1 MRISDW
7 SSDVCS
13 SDLSAKAALNGHEKC
28 GCAPTAAVQTLILDT
43 IKPFEDGGHHLYG
56 VHKLDIADKHHMLI
70 PTQAAMVIHRLA
82 FLSPSGVPTGGSI
95 ERVTLISPYGEQAAA
110 IGLNSGIGAKLD
122 GDPRAA
128 FDIRFAKG
136 EIGRAHV

>member
-1 MRISDW
+1 
-7 SSDVCS
+7 
-13 SDLSAKAALNGHEKC
+13 
-28 GCAPTAAVQTLILDT
+28 
-43 IKPFEDGGHHLYG
+43 
-56 VHKLDIADKHHMLI
+56 
-70 PTQAAMVIHRLA
+70 MVIHRLA

-136 EIGRAHV
+136 EPFEGESIIGTLKRDRKSVVEGKSVPVRVDLGGRRIITKKKTKHK

>member
-1 MRISDW
+1 
-7 SSDVCS
+7 
-13 SDLSAKAALNGHEKC
+13 
-28 GCAPTAAVQTLILDT
+28 
-43 IKPFEDGGHHLYG
+43 
-56 VHKLDIADKHHMLI
+56 MLI

-95 ERVTLISPYGEQAAA
+95 ERVTLISPHGEQAAA

-128 FDIRFAKG
+128 FDIRLAKREPIEG
-136 EIGRAHV
+136 ESIIGKFKRIATLSSDQVGAFPQT

>member
-1 MRISDW
+1 MEFRRVLFRS
-7 SSDVCS
+7 
-13 SDLSAKAALNGHEKC
+13 
-28 GCAPTAAVQTLILDT
+28 
-43 IKPFEDGGHHLYG
+43 
-56 VHKLDIADKHHMLI
+56 ADKHHMLI

-110 IGLNSGIGAKLD
+110 IGLSSGIGAKLA

-136 EIGRAHV
+136 GPVEGEQIGGESCRERVWQYKET

>member
-1 MRISDW
+1 
-7 SSDVCS
+7 
-13 SDLSAKAALNGHEKC
+13 
-28 GCAPTAAVQTLILDT
+28 
-43 IKPFEDGGHHLYG
+43 
-56 VHKLDIADKHHMLI
+56 
-70 PTQAAMVIHRLA
+70 MVIHRLA

-136 EIGRAHV
+136 EPIEGESILGTLKRLAKLTSDAVEALAKLDRRSDGEGQSVSVREDYGGWRIIKKKRNDKRHEALRHTIT